1 VSGAAVATTR
11 PFITAFRTPR
21 GDVVRLGAEGGER
34 VTVRVQFE
42 ALWDA
47 VAVDC
52 RADEPVSTLVR
63 TALGRFGLGQAP
75 LSEFV
80 VKLHGWEVKG
90 TDTTV
95 ASAGAADGSTF
106 LVHYRHR
113 RPSR

>member
-1 VSGAAVATTR
+1 MGAVVTQQ
-11 PFITAFRTPR
+11 PFVTQLRTPR
-21 GDVVRLGAEGGER
+21 GPAVRVGEGAPRVV
-34 VTVRVQFE
+34 VRVQFE